1 MKWKDNNG
9 KCISEKII
17 QTYIDNEIDTFEK
30 GGIEKHF
37 AECKNCNRR
46 LYEHKK
52 MISDFKQSMSLV
64 NIDSIE
70 IPEFNFEKAPVI
82 ARKKHRL
89 FYWKWAAAAVILI
102 TSSLFIHK
110 KLNTNSQNDVRYIIF
125 DMSGEVDANKP
136 FHEQSMSI
144 YIIDK
149 SGKKIENIIN
159 NL

>member
-1 MKWKDNNG
+1 MKWKNNND
-9 KCISEKII
+9 KCISEKML
-17 QTYIDNEIDTFEK
+17 QMYIDNEIDAFEK
-30 GGIEKHF
+30 AGMENHF

-46 LYEHKK
+46 LNEHKK
-52 MISDFKQSMSLV
+52 MISDFKQSLSFT
-64 NIDSIE
+64 NIDSID
-70 IPEFNFEKAPVI
+70 IPEFNYNKTPVI
-82 ARKKHRL
+82 AWKKHRL

-110 KLNTNSQNDVRYIIF
+110 KININSQNDIQYIIF
-125 DMSGEVDANKP
+125 DICSEVDANKP

-149 SGKKIENIIN
+149 SGKKIEDIIN

>member
-1 MKWKDNNG
+1 MKWKDNNS
-9 KCISEKII
+9 KCMSDEMI
-17 QTYIDNEIDTFEK
+17 QMYIDNEIDTFEK
-30 GGIEKHF
+30 AGMEKHF

-52 MISDFKQSMSLV
+52 MISGFKQSMSLV

-70 IPEFNFEKAPVI
+70 IPEFNYEKTPI
-82 ARKKHRL
+82 ITRKTHRL

-102 TSSLFIHK
+102 ASSLFIYE
-110 KLNTNSQNDVRYIIF
+110 KLNTNSQNNVQYIIF
-125 DMSGEVDANKP
+125 DMSSEVDANKP
-136 FHEQSMSI
+136 LHEQTMSI

-149 SGKKIENIIN
+149 SGKQIETIIN

>member
-1 MKWKDNNG
+1 MKWKDNNS
-9 KCISEKII
+9 KCMSDEMI
-17 QTYIDNEIDTFEK
+17 QIYIDNEIDAFEK
-30 GGIEKHF
+30 AGMEKHF

-52 MISDFKQSMSLV
+52 MISGFKQSISLV
-64 NIDSIE
+64 NIESIE
-70 IPEFNFEKAPVI
+70 IPEFKYEKTPVI

-102 TSSLFIHK
+102 ASSLFIHE
-110 KLNTNSQNDVRYIIF
+110 KLNTNSQNDVQYIIF
-125 DMSGEVDANKP
+125 DMSSEVDANKP
-136 FHEQSMSI
+136 LHEQTMSI

-149 SGKKIENIIN
+149 SGKQIETIIN

>member
-9 KCISEKII
+9 KCISEEMI
-17 QTYIDNEIDTFEK
+17 QMYIDNEIDAFEK
-30 GGIEKHF
+30 ADMEKHF
-37 AECKNCNRR
+37 TECKNCNRK

-52 MISDFKQSMSLV
+52 MISGFKQSISLG
-64 NIDSIE
+64 NIESIK
-70 IPEFNFEKAPVI
+70 IPEFKDEKVSLI

-102 TSSLFIHK
+102 ASSLFIHN
-110 KLNTNSQNDVRYIIF
+110 KLNTNSQNDVQYIIF
-125 DMSGEVDANKP
+125 DITSEVDANKP
-136 FHEQSMSI
+136 MHEQSMSI

-149 SGKKIENIIN
+149 SGKRIENIIN